1 MIKKVG
7 KEFFIVGVVLIAFSL
22 ILSMSIRYLIYAHQ
36 IWSFRIILS
45 SQSNSPDVM
54 EEISLKSFSFSQLV
68 MATDNFKEEIG
79 MGASG
84 RVFKGFL
91 IMVNG
96 EKEIAVKKLENDGG
110 RLRA

>member
-36 IWSFRIILS
+36 IWSFRIIS
-45 SQSNSPDVM
+45 STQSNSPDVM

-68 MATDNFKEEIG
+68 VATDISK
-79 MGASG
+79 
-84 RVFKGFL
+84 
-91 IMVNG
+91 
-96 EKEIAVKKLENDGG
+96 KKLGWG
-110 RLRA
+110 RQGESSRAS